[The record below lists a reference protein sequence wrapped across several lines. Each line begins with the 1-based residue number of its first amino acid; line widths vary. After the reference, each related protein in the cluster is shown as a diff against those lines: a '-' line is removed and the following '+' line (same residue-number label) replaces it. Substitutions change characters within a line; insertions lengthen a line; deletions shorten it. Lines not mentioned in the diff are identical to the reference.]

1 MPVHP
6 SIVLLISGGLQDTQ
20 FAWIRQLANGDSPA
34 GKSMVTDYPDRK
46 YREIEGLGVGEGEGG
61 GQRGVGDA
69 RKRLHMET
77 MLMGIEKTRK
87 KKW

>member
-1 MPVHP
+1 VPVHP

-34 GKSMVTDYPDRK
+34 GKSIVTDYPDRK
-46 YREIEGLGVGEGEGG
+46 YREIEGLGGGGEGG
-61 GQRGVGDA
+61 GRGMGDA
-69 RKRLHMET
+69 RKRLHMES
-77 MLMGIEKTRK
+77 MLMGIDQTRK

>member
-34 GKSMVTDYPDRK
+34 GKSIVTDYPDRK
-46 YREIEGLGVGEGEGG
+46 YREIEGLGE
-61 GQRGVGDA
+61 GVGA
-69 RKRLHMET
+69 EGKGRCK
-77 MLMGIEKTRK
+77 EKITYGKYADGYRQNP
-87 KKW
+87 